1 MSSDDL
7 TTTQEPINHKSY
19 ESANITEEVS
29 EGAGQDHND
38 LVKSNSS
45 ATDSVSK
52 IQHITAKADAIRTEI
67 HKVIVGQN
75 EVVEQVLIAL
85 FAAGHVLIEG
95 VPGLGKTLLVRALAQ
110 TFSGNHGR
118 IQFTPDLMPAD
129 VTGHAI
135 YDMKSE
141 QFKIRK
147 GPVFTNILLAD
158 EINRA
163 PAKTQA
169 ALLEVMQEFQVTIE
183 GNSFAM
189 SQPFAVLATQNP
201 IEQEGTYPLPEAQ
214 VDRFLLKVN
223 MVYPSNEEE
232 CSLVSN
238 ITANSLASKLDVDQI
253 KNMVTADDILE
264 IQDAV
269 AKVLVDER
277 AVNYAVKIVRA
288 TRDWGGIYI
297 GAGPRGSISLVRA
310 AKSYAMLKG
319 RDFVTP
325 DDIKYVALPVLRHRI
340 TLTADFEIE
349 GYTVDNVLTT
359 IIQKT
364 PAPRD

>member
-1 MSSDDL
+1 MSPEDS
-7 TTTQEPINHKSY
+7 
-19 ESANITEEVS
+19 
-29 EGAGQDHND
+29 
-38 LVKSNSS
+38 LVDNQTPSSS
-45 ATDSVSK
+45 AGSTPQDIDILSRDNGETASEKQQVSDISIVTK
-52 IQHITAKADAIRTEI
+52 KAISIKEEI
-67 HKVIVGQN
+67 HKVLVGQD

-110 TFSGNHGR
+110 TFSGSHGR

-183 GNSFAM
+183 GNSFSM
-189 SQPFAVLATQNP
+189 SRPFVVLATQNP
-201 IEQEGTYPLPEAQ
+201 VEQEGTYPLPEAQ

-223 MVYPSNEEE
+223 MSYPSDDQE
-232 CSLVSN
+232 CQLVSSV
-238 ITANSLASKLDVDQI
+238 TSNSLASTLDVNQI
-253 KNMVTADDILE
+253 EKIASAEDILE
-264 IQDAV
+264 IQNAV
-269 AKVLVDER
+269 ADVLVDER
-277 AVNYAVKIVRA
+277 AVEYAVKIVRA

-310 AKSYAMLKG
+310 AKSYAMLQG

-349 GYTVDNVLTT
+349 GYTVDNVLSS

>member
-1 MSSDDL
+1 MSSDEI
-7 TTTQEPINHKSY
+7 TPTNEQINHQSHDSASIIEDTSEHISIKQ
-19 ESANITEEVS
+19 ESLASNTES
-29 EGAGQDHND
+29 TDD
-38 LVKSNSS
+38 SLSS
-45 ATDSVSK
+45 
-52 IQHITAKADAIRTEI
+52 IQHITAKADNIRSQI
-67 HKVIVGQN
+67 HKVIVGQ
-75 EVVEQVLIAL
+75 EDVVEQVLIAL

-223 MVYPSNEEE
+223 MAYPNSEDE
-232 CSLVSN
+232 CSLVAN
-238 ITANSLASKLDVDQI
+238 ITTDSLASKLDVDQI
-253 KNMVTADDILE
+253 NSTVTADDILE
-264 IQDAV
+264 IQNAV

-277 AVNYAVKIVRA
+277 AINYAVQIVRA
-288 TRDWGGIYI
+288 TRDWGGVYI

-310 AKSYAMLKG
+310 AKSYAMLQG
-319 RDFVTP
+319 RNFVTP
-325 DDIKYVALPVLRHRI
+325 DDIKHVSLPVLRHRI

-349 GYTVDNVLTT
+349 GYTVDNVLQS

-364 PAPRD
+364 AAPRD

>member
-1 MSSDDL
+1 MSSDEI
-7 TTTQEPINHKSY
+7 TSTNEQINFNGY
-19 ESANITEEVS
+19 ESANIAENTSDETNNVHDELVTSTES
-29 EGAGQDHND
+29 I
-38 LVKSNSS
+38 
-45 ATDSVSK
+45 TDSASTA
-52 IQHITAKADAIRTEI
+52 QHIKAKADDIRSQI
-67 HKVIVGQN
+67 HKVIVGQ
-75 EVVEQVLIAL
+75 EDVVEQVLIAL

-169 ALLEVMQEFQVTIE
+169 SLLEVMQEFQVTIE
-183 GNSFAM
+183 GNSFTM
-189 SQPFAVLATQNP
+189 SQPFVVLATQNP

-223 MVYPSNEEE
+223 ISYPTSEDE
-232 CSLVSN
+232 CALVTN
-238 ITANSLASKLDVDQI
+238 ITTDSLASKLDVDQI
-253 KNMVTADDILE
+253 QNTVTAEDIVE
-264 IQDAV
+264 IQEAV

-277 AVNYAVKIVRA
+277 AINYAVQIVRA

-310 AKSYAMLKG
+310 AKSYAMLQG

-325 DDIKYVALPVLRHRI
+325 DDIKHVALPVLRHRI

-349 GYTVDNVLTT
+349 GYTVDNVLQS

>member
-1 MSSDDL
+1 MSPED
-7 TTTQEPINHKSY
+7 NV
-19 ESANITEEVS
+19 TE
-29 EGAGQDHND
+29 
-38 LVKSNSS
+38 NSS
-45 ATDSVSK
+45 ANELGVQQAAINPETEHAGTADSLGNIEAPMQESSVINIAS
-52 IQHITAKADAIRTEI
+52 ITKKAMGIKEEI
-67 HKVIVGQN
+67 HKVLVGQD
-75 EVVEQVLIAL
+75 EIVEQILIAL
-85 FAAGHVLIEG
+85 FAAGHVLVEG

-110 TFSGNHGR
+110 TFSGKHGR

-183 GNSFAM
+183 GNSFSM
-189 SQPFAVLATQNP
+189 SQPFVVLATQNP
-201 IEQEGTYPLPEAQ
+201 VEQEGTYPLPEAQ

-223 MVYPSNEEE
+223 MSYPTDEEE
-232 CSLVSN
+232 RQLVANVTS
-238 ITANSLASKLDVDQI
+238 NSLASTLDVNSIQSIAD
-253 KNMVTADDILE
+253 KDDILE
-264 IQDAV
+264 IQNAV
-269 AKVLVDER
+269 AAVLVDAR
-277 AVNYAVKIVRA
+277 AVEYAVKIVRA
-288 TRDWGGIYI
+288 TRDWGGIYM

-310 AKSYAMLKG
+310 AKSYAMLNG
-319 RDFVTP
+319 RDYVTP

-349 GYTVDNVLTT
+349 GYTVDNVLNS
-359 IIQKT
+359 IIQKI

>member
-1 MSSDDL
+1 MSPEDNVL
-7 TTTQEPINHKSY
+7 ETHKNTGDFNNSGADKLNDSEAENNG
-19 ESANITEEVS
+19 ESSIIDISAIT
-29 EGAGQDHND
+29 N
-38 LVKSNSS
+38 
-45 ATDSVSK
+45 
-52 IQHITAKADAIRTEI
+52 KALAIKDEI
-67 HKVIVGQN
+67 HKALVGQD

-85 FAAGHVLIEG
+85 FAAGHVLVEG

-110 TFSGNHGR
+110 TFSGSHGR

-183 GNSFAM
+183 GNSFSM
-189 SQPFAVLATQNP
+189 SKPFVVLATQNP
-201 IEQEGTYPLPEAQ
+201 VEQEGTYPLPEAQ
-214 VDRFLLKVN
+214 VDRFLLKVA
-223 MVYPSNEEE
+223 MSYPTDKEEKQ
-232 CSLVSN
+232 LVANVTS
-238 ITANSLASKLDVDQI
+238 NSLASTLDVDDI
-253 KNMVTADDILE
+253 RSISNADDILE
-264 IQDAV
+264 IQNAV
-269 AKVLVDER
+269 AEVLVDER
-277 AVNYAVKIVRA
+277 AVEYAVNIVRA
-288 TRDWGGIYI
+288 TRDWGGIYM
-297 GAGPRGSISLVRA
+297 GAGPRGSISLIRA
-310 AKSYAMLKG
+310 AKSYAMLSG

-349 GYTVDNVLTT
+349 GYTVDNVLSS
-359 IIQKT
+359 ILQKT

>member
-1 MSSDDL
+1 MKVEALDN
-7 TTTQEPINHKSY
+7 EAGIINPDTCH
-19 ESANITEEVS
+19 
-29 EGAGQDHND
+29 
-38 LVKSNSS
+38 S
-45 ATDSVSK
+45 ATTVDEENPNESSVIDISA
-52 IQHITAKADAIRTEI
+52 ITQKAVAIKNEI
-67 HKVIVGQN
+67 HKVLVGQDD
-75 EVVEQVLIAL
+75 VVEQVLIAL
-85 FAAGHVLIEG
+85 FAAGHVLVEG

-110 TFSGNHGR
+110 TFDGKHGR

-183 GNSFAM
+183 GNSFSM
-189 SQPFAVLATQNP
+189 SRPFVVLATQNP
-201 IEQEGTYPLPEAQ
+201 VEQEGTYPLPEAQ
-214 VDRFLLKVN
+214 VDRFLLKVH
-223 MVYPSNEEE
+223 MSYPTDEEE
-232 CSLVSN
+232 RQLVANVTS
-238 ITANSLASKLDVDQI
+238 NSLASTLDVDTI
-253 KNMVTADDILE
+253 ESIANKDDILE
-264 IQDAV
+264 IQKAV
-269 AKVLVDER
+269 AQVLVDQR
-277 AVNYAVKIVRA
+277 AVEYAVNIVRA
-288 TRDWGGIYI
+288 TRDWGGIYL
-297 GAGPRGSISLVRA
+297 GAGPRGSISLIRA
-310 AKSYAMLKG
+310 AKSYAMLNE

-325 DDIKYVALPVLRHRI
+325 DDIKHVALPVLRHRI

-349 GYTVDNVLTT
+349 GYTVDNVLSS

>member
-1 MSSDDL
+1 MTPEDNLTDNSPAKEPNVSGSNLGSDIDLSEVNAEASLNESS
-7 TTTQEPINHKSY
+7 QS
-19 ESANITEEVS
+19 ESIPSDITS
-29 EGAGQDHND
+29 
-38 LVKSNSS
+38 
-45 ATDSVSK
+45 
-52 IQHITAKADAIRTEI
+52 ITKKALAIKEEI
-67 HKVIVGQN
+67 HKVLVGQD
-75 EVVEQVLIAL
+75 EIVEQILIAL
-85 FAAGHVLIEG
+85 FAAGHVLVEG
-95 VPGLGKTLLVRALAQ
+95 VPGLGKTLMVRALAQ
-110 TFSGNHGR
+110 TFSGKHGR

-183 GNSFAM
+183 GNSFSM
-189 SQPFAVLATQNP
+189 SKPFVVLATQNP
-201 IEQEGTYPLPEAQ
+201 VEQEGTYPLPEAQ

-223 MVYPSNEEE
+223 MSYPTDEEE
-232 CSLVSN
+232 RQLVAS
-238 ITANSLASKLDVDQI
+238 ITSNSLASTLDVDEIQSI
-253 KNMVTADDILE
+253 ASQEDILE
-264 IQDAV
+264 IQNAV
-269 AKVLVDER
+269 AAVLVDER
-277 AVNYAVKIVRA
+277 AVEYAVNIVRA
-288 TRDWGGIYI
+288 TRDWGGIYL
-297 GAGPRGSISLVRA
+297 GAGPRGSISLIRA
-310 AKSYAMLKG
+310 AKSYAMLNG

-325 DDIKYVALPVLRHRI
+325 DDIKYVALPVLRHRVA
-340 TLTADFEIE
+340 LTADFEIE
-349 GYTVDNVLTT
+349 GYTVDNVLNS

>member
-1 MSSDDL
+1 MSSDEI
-7 TTTQEPINHKSY
+7 TPTNEQINHPSY
-19 ESANITEEVS
+19 ESVSTAEDASKQTTTLQASSIDNESIDDSANSI
-29 EGAGQDHND
+29 
-38 LVKSNSS
+38 L
-45 ATDSVSK
+45 
-52 IQHITAKADAIRTEI
+52 HITAKADGIRSQI
-67 HKVIVGQN
+67 HKVIVGQ
-75 EVVEQVLIAL
+75 EDVVEQILIAL

-110 TFSGNHGR
+110 TFSGKHGR

-183 GNSFAM
+183 GNSFYM

-223 MVYPSNEEE
+223 MAYPSSEDE
-232 CSLVSN
+232 CTLVTN
-238 ITANSLASKLDVDQI
+238 ITTDSLASKLDVDQI
-253 KNMVTADDILE
+253 SSTVTAEDILE
-264 IQDAV
+264 IQNAV
-269 AKVLVDER
+269 AKVLVDDR
-277 AVNYAVKIVRA
+277 AVNYAVQIVRA
-288 TRDWGGIYI
+288 TRDWGGVYI

-319 RDFVTP
+319 RNFVTP
-325 DDIKYVALPVLRHRI
+325 DDIKHVALPVLRHRI

-349 GYTVDNVLTT
+349 GYTVDNVLQS